1 MRKVIEISNNEINN
15 KEKNFT
21 EINNVE
27 NNSKLNTENKV
38 VLELPF
44 LYYHG
49 YTTKIN
55 GKKVKNYES
64 KNGFLCIETTENGKV
79 EVNYTGT
86 VIEKLS
92 KKVKNYE
99 SKNGFLCIETTE
111 DGKVEVNY
119 TGTVI
124 EKLSIA
130 VSILTL
136 SGILIYLYNKNA
148 KLQNIEK

>member
-1 MRKVIEISNNEINN
+1 M
-15 KEKNFT
+15 
-21 EINNVE
+21 
-27 NNSKLNTENKV
+27 

-92 KKVKNYE
+92 
-99 SKNGFLCIETTE
+99 
-111 DGKVEVNY
+111 
-119 TGTVI
+119 
-124 EKLSIA
+124 IA